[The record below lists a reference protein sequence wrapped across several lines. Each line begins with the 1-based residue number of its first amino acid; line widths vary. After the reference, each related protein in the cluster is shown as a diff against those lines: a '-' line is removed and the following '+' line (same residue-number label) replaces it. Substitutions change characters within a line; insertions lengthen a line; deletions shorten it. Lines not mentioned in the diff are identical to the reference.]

1 MPTSDPGED
10 VTPSS
15 PPAPAS
21 APRPALAA
29 AVASRATSV
38 ADGAHVPFGEPLAL
52 VVHGASPGERVVI
65 KVTAMQRTV
74 AFSSWARFEADAAG
88 IVDTRVASSRE
99 GTYEG
104 VDPDGLLWSAVQ
116 AKTQDGLERNA
127 VRFVVEAEK
136 RPSTTVTVGR
146 DFGDTSTR
154 VPVDAADIVGALYVP
169 RGEVRRG
176 VIVAFGGSEG
186 GASGGET
193 YAAYW
198 AERGYASLALA
209 YFGAIG
215 VPRRL
220 ERVPLEYFER
230 AIAWLDTRKDVDASK
245 IAVMG
250 GSRGGEAALAIA
262 SRLPRVAATIAFV
275 PSGVAWGAPTSSGEI
290 ASWTH
295 GGADLPFVPYSA
307 TGPTVTVGPGGERVE
322 HHAPTFDASLDAASP
337 AALEAAAFRV
347 EDAAGPVLMLGGADD
362 QIWPSCRL
370 GELAMKRLRASGHA
384 VAHQDESLCF
394 GDAGHGLG
402 FPGLS
407 TVGADIAPDP
417 WGAGAYLALG
427 GTAKGTARASREADE
442 KVRALLTRVL
452 H

>member
-1 MPTSDPGED
+1 MPTPEPSDE
-10 VTPSS
+10 
-15 PPAPAS
+15 PAPAPS
-21 APRPALAA
+21 AEPAPRPALTAEI
-29 AVASRATSV
+29 VSRATTI
-38 ADGAHVPFGEPLAL
+38 ADGARVPFGEPLAL
-52 VVHGASPGERVVI
+52 VVRGAAPGERVVV

-74 AFSSWARFEADAAG
+74 AFLSWARFEADAAG
-88 IVDTRVASSRE
+88 IVDTRVAPSRE

-104 VDPDGLLWSAVQ
+104 IDPDGLLWSAV
-116 AKTQDGLERNA
+116 AGEVATALERND

-136 RPSTTVTVGR
+136 RPSATVTVGR
-146 DFGDTSTR
+146 DFGDTAKR
-154 VPVDAADIVGALYVP
+154 VPVDAPDVVGALYVP

-186 GASGGET
+186 GSSGGET

-209 YFGAIG
+209 YFGATG
-215 VPRRL
+215 LPRRL
-220 ERVPLEYFER
+220 ERVPLEYFSR

-262 SRLPRVAATIAFV
+262 SKLPRVAATIAFV
-275 PSGVAWGAPTSSGEI
+275 PSGVAWGAPTTSGEV

-295 GGADLPFVPYSA
+295 GGGDLPFVPYGAAS
-307 TGPTVTVGPGGERVE
+307 PTVTVGPLGERVE
-322 HHAPTFDASLDAASP
+322 HHAPVFDASLDAATP
-337 AALEAAAFRV
+337 AALASAAFRV
-347 EDAAGPVLMLGGADD
+347 EGAAGPVLMLGGADD

-370 GELAMKRLRASGHA
+370 GELAMQRLRTSGHA
-384 VAHQDESLCF
+384 VAHQDEALCF
-394 GDAGHGLG
+394 GDAGHGFG

-407 TVGADIAPDP
+407 TVGADISPDP
-417 WGAGAYLALG
+417 WGAGSYLALG
-427 GTAKGTARASREADE
+427 GTPKGTARASREADE